1 MYKAV
6 FYLFIILLAVS
17 CSSND
22 DSKAKQLPQSDVSS
36 GYDTLRM
43 GKETFEEKCV
53 VCHGDD
59 GRLGASGAK
68 ILPDTKLHIAEI
80 IKQVE
85 NGKKA
90 MPAFKQVL
98 TEDQIT
104 AVAKYVLT
112 LKDTI
117 K

>member
-6 FYLFIILLAVS
+6 FYLIIILLTGS
-17 CSSND
+17 CSGNE
-22 DSKAKQLPQSDVSS
+22 DSGNKQFPKSGINS
-36 GYDTLRM
+36 GYDTLGL

-53 VCHGDD
+53 VCHGND
-59 GRLGASGAK
+59 GRLGISGAK
-68 ILPDTKLHIAEI
+68 ILPDTKLQMDGI
-80 IKQVE
+80 IKQIQ

-90 MPAFKQVL
+90 MPSFKQVL
-98 TEDQIT
+98 TEEQIT

-117 K
+117 N